1 MSMNKGD
8 TVIING
14 SIPATVVLVTSQHG
28 SMLLSF
34 DGIVDGHVGMMPVM
48 RSKTGYISLVNGKR
62 FTVEEAEWRNASP
75 PIYPREVCYSNDQ
88 ICSLDLA
95 SRARTVSPR

>member
-14 SIPATVVLVTSQHG
+14 SIPAAVVLVTSQHG

-48 RSKTGYISLVNGKR
+48 RSKIGYISLVNGKR

-75 PIYPREVCYSNDQ
+75 PIYPRGAPLPGDPPCIRPAFSH
-88 ICSLDLA
+88 
-95 SRARTVSPR
+95 